1 MFYHIRTRIGV
12 SYILL
17 VLAVLIGL
25 SFYII
30 RFVEDRSVEDLEAR
44 LGDQATLIAQL
55 AAPIMTGDPDPA
67 LVDALAHQVGSETQ
81 SRVTI
86 IDQDGVVLGESV
98 EDRATMDNHASRPE
112 FVQARLNGIGSSIR
126 FSQTAKT
133 DMFYLAVPVTDQ
145 GKTLGFVRVAL
156 SLEAV
161 DQKVAHLRNTLL
173 SAAIAAALL
182 AGLLAVLISSKVTR
196 PLRELIAAS
205 DQMAE
210 GRLEN
215 HLIPTT
221 HDEIGQLTQ
230 TFNEMAHQLNARIAD
245 LEAERSRVGAVLSV
259 MTDGVIIVDSDNR
272 VQSINPAAVDIF
284 ELDLEKTQGK
294 SLFELVRHHKLAE
307 ILDRSR
313 ETSESQSATL
323 EVGGKRLYIQ
333 ATATP
338 LGSAQPGNM
347 LVLFQN
353 LTRLRRLET
362 IRQDFISNISHELRT
377 PLASLKALTET
388 LNDTALEDPPAAR
401 HFLQQMDTEI
411 DALTQ
416 LVEELLELSRIES
429 GRVPL
434 KLEPVSPFTLIEQA
448 VQRLKMQA
456 ERAQLKIFIECPPDL
471 PPFPADPN
479 RLEQVIVNL
488 LHNAIKF
495 TSVGGEV
502 HIAAQQTKTSILFS
516 VQDNGQGIAS
526 ADLPRIFERFYKTD
540 RARSGGGTG
549 LGLAISRRLVEAHGG
564 TIWAES
570 LEGKGSTFY
579 FSIPLAGK
587 EITRNNQ

>member
-1 MFYHIRTRIGV
+1 
-12 SYILL
+12 
-17 VLAVLIGL
+17 
-25 SFYII
+25 
-30 RFVEDRSVEDLEAR
+30 
-44 LGDQATLIAQL
+44 
-55 AAPIMTGDPDPA
+55 
-67 LVDALAHQVGSETQ
+67 
-81 SRVTI
+81 
-86 IDQDGVVLGESV
+86 
-98 EDRATMDNHASRPE
+98 
-112 FVQARLNGIGSSIR
+112 
-126 FSQTAKT
+126 
-133 DMFYLAVPVTDQ
+133 
-145 GKTLGFVRVAL
+145 
-156 SLEAV
+156 
-161 DQKVAHLRNTLL
+161 
-173 SAAIAAALL
+173 
-182 AGLLAVLISSKVTR
+182 
-196 PLRELIAAS
+196 
-205 DQMAE
+205 
-210 GRLEN
+210 
-215 HLIPTT
+215 
-221 HDEIGQLTQ
+221 
-230 TFNEMAHQLNARIAD
+230 MAHQLNARIAD

-259 MTDGVIIVDSDNR
+259 MTDGVIIIDSDNR

-284 ELDLEKTQGK
+284 ELELENTQGK
-294 SLFELVRHHKLAE
+294 SLFELVRHHRLAE

-313 ETSESQSATL
+313 ETSDSQSATL
-323 EVGGKRLYIQ
+323 EVGEKRLYIQ

-338 LGSAQPGNM
+338 LGSAQPGYM

-377 PLASLKALTET
+377 PIASLKALTET

-401 HFLQQMDTEI
+401 RFLQQMDTEI

-434 KLEPVSPFTLIEQA
+434 KLEPVSPYTLIEQA
-448 VQRLKMQA
+448 VERLKMQT

-471 PPFPADPN
+471 PLFPADPS

-495 TSVGGEV
+495 TPAGGEV
-502 HIAAQQTKTSILFS
+502 RLAAQQTKTSILFS

-570 LEGKGSTFY
+570 LEGKGSSFF

-587 EITRNNQ
+587 DITRTQQ

>member
-25 SFYII
+25 SIYLIK
-30 RFVEDRSVEDLEAR
+30 FVEDRSVEDLEAR

-55 AAPIMTGDPDPA
+55 AAPMMTRDPDPA
-67 LVDALAHQVGSETQ
+67 IIDALAHQVGLETQ

-86 IDQDGVVLGESV
+86 ISQNGEVLGESV

-112 FVQARLNGIGSSIR
+112 FIQARLNGIGRSIR

-133 DMFYLAVPVTDQ
+133 DMYYLAVPINDQ
-145 GKTLGFVRVAL
+145 GETLGFARVAL
-156 SLEAV
+156 SLESV
-161 DQKVAHLRNTLL
+161 HQKIGHLRNTLIG
-173 SAAIAAALL
+173 AAIAATLL
-182 AGLLAVLISSKVTR
+182 AGLLAVWISSKVTR

-210 GRLEN
+210 GRLES
-215 HLIPTT
+215 HLIPST

-230 TFNEMAHQLNARIAD
+230 TFNEMAHQLNARIAE
-245 LEAERSRVGAVLSV
+245 LESERSRVGAVLSV
-259 MTDGVIIVDSDNR
+259 MTDGVIIIDSDNR
-272 VQSINPAAVDIF
+272 VQSINPAAVEIF
-284 ELDLEKTQGK
+284 ELEQEKTQGK
-294 SLFELVRHHKLAE
+294 SLFELVRHHQLAD
-307 ILDRSR
+307 ILERSR
-313 ETSESQSATL
+313 ESGDSQSATL

-338 LGSAQPGNM
+338 LGSAQPDNM

-416 LVEELLELSRIES
+416 LVEELLELSRIKS

-434 KLEPVSPFTLIEQA
+434 KLEPVSPYTLIEQA
-448 VQRLKMQA
+448 VERLKMQA
-456 ERAQLKIFIECPPDL
+456 ERAQVKIFVECPPDL
-471 PPFPADPN
+471 PPFSADPS
-479 RLEQVIVNL
+479 RLGQVIVNL

-495 TSVGGEV
+495 TPAMGEV
-502 HIAAQQTKTSILFS
+502 RLSAQLSKTSILIS

-570 LEGKGSTFY
+570 LEGKGSTFF

-587 EITRNNQ
+587 ESSRN